1 MKNENNFEEYL
12 IKNGFVEKSIQRM
25 CYCANHYQT
34 WLTSINLNTEEA
46 TYKDLLNY
54 IGHLQ
59 ENKSKVVINE
69 HLRAV
74 SHYNKFLQ
82 IPDIAYQVRVR
93 GIEKPQQILFTEE
106 ELNTIYNSYEPQAQK
121 GFWRNSDKIL
131 LGFIIYQ
138 ALDERDILRIELE
151 HLQLEKGEIKIP
163 AGQKRK
169 EARTLKLEA
178 FQILQLHHYIEN
190 HRDKNTEK
198 LISPQAQN
206 FDNLHDQITNLNR
219 QIRKLGE
226 TLQMDIRRLSQ
237 LKQSRIT
244 LWIKQ
249 YGLRKTQY
257 YGGFKRVENVERY
270 RQQDNEDL
278 RQYVLEFHPL
288 K

>member
-1 MKNENNFEEYL
+1 MSNDFTTYL
-12 IKNGFVEKSIQRM
+12 IKNSFVSKTRQRM
-25 CYCANHYQT
+25 LYCSNNYQI
-34 WLTSINLNTEEA
+34 WLAARNIKIEEA

-54 IGHLQ
+54 IGDLQ
-59 ENKSKVVINE
+59 KEKSKQVCNE
-69 HLRAV
+69 HLRAI
-74 SHYNKFLQ
+74 SHYNKYLQ

-93 GIEKPQQILFTEE
+93 GIEQTQPVLFNEE
-106 ELNTIYNSYEPQAQK
+106 ELNKIYNSYEPKAQK

-131 LGFIIYQ
+131 LGLIIYQ

-178 FQILQLHHYIEN
+178 HQILQLHHYIEN
-190 HRDKNTEK
+190 HRDKNGTK
-198 LISPQAQN
+198 LISPQAEK

-257 YGGFKRVENVERY
+257 LGGFKRVENVERY

-278 RQYVLEFHPL
+278 QEAIKIYHPL

>member
-1 MKNENNFEEYL
+1 MNEDFTTYL
-12 IKNGFVEKSIQRM
+12 IQNGFVAKTRQRM
-25 CYCANHYQT
+25 LYCSNHYKI
-34 WLTSINLNTEEA
+34 WLTERNITIEEA

-54 IGHLQ
+54 IGDLQ
-59 ENKSKVVINE
+59 KEKSKPVCNE
-69 HLRAV
+69 HLRAI
-74 SHYNKFLQ
+74 SHYNKHLQ
-82 IPDIAYQVRVR
+82 IPDIAYQVRIR
-93 GIEKPQQILFTEE
+93 GIEKQQQILFTED
-106 ELNTIYNSYEPQAQK
+106 ELNKIYESYEPQAQK
-121 GFWRNSDKIL
+121 GFWQHSDKIL

-138 ALDERDILRIELE
+138 ALDERDILRIALE
-151 HLQLEKGEIKIP
+151 DLQLEKGEINIP

-169 EARTLKLEA
+169 EARSLKLEA
-178 FQILQLHHYIEN
+178 FQILQLHNYIEN
-190 HRDKNTEK
+190 HRDKSGTK
-198 LISPQAQN
+198 LISPQAEK

-249 YGLRKTQY
+249 HGLRKTQY

-278 RQYVLEFHPL
+278 QEAIKIYHPL

>member
-1 MKNENNFEEYL
+1 MSSDFTTYL
-12 IKNGFVEKSIQRM
+12 IKNGFVSKTRQRM
-25 CYCANHYQT
+25 LYCSNHYQI
-34 WLTSINLNTEEA
+34 WLTERNINIEEA
-46 TYKDLLNY
+46 AYKDLLNY
-54 IGHLQ
+54 IGDLQ
-59 ENKSKVVINE
+59 KEKSKQVCNE
-69 HLRAV
+69 HLRAI
-74 SHYNKFLQ
+74 SHYNKYLQ
-82 IPDIAYQVRVR
+82 VPDIAYQVRIR

-106 ELNTIYNSYEPQAQK
+106 ELNHIYNSYEPKVQK

-131 LGFIIYQ
+131 LGFTIYQ
-138 ALDERDILRIELE
+138 ALDERDILRIALE
-151 HLQLEKGEIKIP
+151 DVQLAKGEIKIP

-178 FQILQLHHYIEN
+178 HQILQLHHYLEN
-190 HRDKNTEK
+190 HRDKNGTK
-198 LISPQAQN
+198 LISPQAEK
-206 FDNLHDQITNLNR
+206 FDNLHDQISYLNK

-257 YGGFKRVENVERY
+257 LAGFKRVENVERY

-278 RQYVLEFHPL
+278 QEAIKIYHPL

>member
-1 MKNENNFEEYL
+1 MNEAFTTYL

-34 WLTSINLNTEEA
+34 WITERNITTAEA

-54 IGHLQ
+54 IGDLQ
-59 ENKSKVVINE
+59 KEKSKPVINE

-74 SHYNKFLQ
+74 SHYYRSLQ
-82 IPDIAYQVRVR
+82 LPDIAYQVRVR
-93 GIEKPQQILFTEE
+93 GIEKPQQILFTED
-106 ELNTIYNSYEPQAQK
+106 ELNHIYNSYQPQAQK

-178 FQILQLHHYIEN
+178 FQILQLHNYIEN
-190 HRDKNTEK
+190 HRDKNGNK
-198 LISPQAQN
+198 LISPQAEK

-226 TLQMDIRRLSQ
+226 TLQMDIKRLSQ

-270 RQQDNEDL
+270 RQQDSEDL

>member
-1 MKNENNFEEYL
+1 ML
-12 IKNGFVEKSIQRM
+12 
-25 CYCANHYQT
+25 YCSNHYST
-34 WLTSINLNTEEA
+34 WLAERNIDIEEA

-54 IGHLQ
+54 IGDLQ
-59 ENKSKVVINE
+59 KEKSKQVCNE

-74 SHYNKFLQ
+74 SHYNRHLQ

-93 GIEKPQQILFTEE
+93 GIEKPQQILFTDE
-106 ELNTIYNSYEPQAQK
+106 ELNHIYDSYEPQAQK
-121 GFWRNSDKIL
+121 GFWRHSDKIL
-131 LGFIIYQ
+131 LGFTIYQ
-138 ALDERDILRIELE
+138 ALDERDILRIALE
-151 HLQLEKGEIKIP
+151 DVQLEKGAINIP

-178 FQILQLHHYIEN
+178 HQILQLHQYIEN
-190 HRDKNTEK
+190 HRDENGTK
-198 LISPQAQN
+198 LISPQAEK

-226 TLQMDIRRLSQ
+226 TLQMDIRKLSQ

-249 YGLRKTQY
+249 HGLRKTQY
-257 YGGFKRVENVERY
+257 LAGFKRVENVERY

-278 RQYVLEFHPL
+278 QEAIKNYHPL

>member
-12 IKNGFVEKSIQRM
+12 IKNGFVAKTRQRM
-25 CYCANHYQT
+25 LYCSNHYCT
-34 WLTSINLNTEEA
+34 WLTERNITIEEA
-46 TYKDLLNY
+46 NYKDLLNY
-54 IGHLQ
+54 IGDLQ
-59 ENKSKVVINE
+59 KEKSKPVINE

-74 SHYNKFLQ
+74 SHYNKYLQ
-82 IPDIAYQVRVR
+82 IPDIAYHVRVR
-93 GIEKPQQILFTEE
+93 GIEKPQQILFNEE
-106 ELNTIYNSYEPQAQK
+106 ELTHIYNSYEPQAQK
-121 GFWRNSDKIL
+121 GFWRHSDKIL

-151 HLQLEKGEIKIP
+151 HLQLVKGEIKIP

-178 FQILQLHHYIEN
+178 FQILQLHNYLEN
-190 HRDKNTEK
+190 HRDKNSTK
-198 LISPQAQN
+198 LISPQAEK

-219 QIRKLGE
+219 QIRTLGE
-226 TLQMDIRRLSQ
+226 ALQMDIRRLSQ

-249 YGLRKTQY
+249 HGLRKTQY

-270 RQQDNEDL
+270 RQQDSEDL

-288 K
+288 Q

>member
-1 MKNENNFEEYL
+1 MSNDFTTYL
-12 IKNGFVEKSIQRM
+12 IKNGFVAKTRQRM
-25 CYCANHYQT
+25 LYCSNHYQT
-34 WLTSINLNTEEA
+34 WLTERNINTEEA
-46 TYKDLLNY
+46 SYKDLLNY
-54 IGHLQ
+54 IGDLQ
-59 ENKSKVVINE
+59 KEKSKPVINE

-74 SHYNKFLQ
+74 SHYNKYLQ
-82 IPDIAYQVRVR
+82 IPDIAYQERVR
-93 GIEKPQQILFTEE
+93 GIEKPQQILFTED
-106 ELNTIYNSYEPQAQK
+106 ELNRIYESYEPQAQK

-151 HLQLEKGEIKIP
+151 HLQLAKGEIKIP

-178 FQILQLHHYIEN
+178 FQILQLHNYIEN
-190 HRDKNTEK
+190 YRDKNGTK
-198 LISPQAQN
+198 LISPQAEK

-270 RQQDNEDL
+270 RQQDSEDL
-278 RQYVLEFHPL
+278 QQYVLEFHPL

>member
-1 MKNENNFEEYL
+1 MSNDFTTYL
-12 IKNGFVEKSIQRM
+12 IKNGFVAKTRQRM
-25 CYCANHYQT
+25 LYCSNHYQT
-34 WLTSINLNTEEA
+34 WLTERNINTEEA
-46 TYKDLLNY
+46 SYKDLLNY
-54 IGHLQ
+54 IGDLQ
-59 ENKSKVVINE
+59 KEKSKPVINE

-74 SHYNKFLQ
+74 SHYNKYLQ

-93 GIEKPQQILFTEE
+93 GIEKPQQILFTED
-106 ELNTIYNSYEPQAQK
+106 ELNRIYESYEPQAQK

-151 HLQLEKGEIKIP
+151 HLQLAKGEIKIP

-178 FQILQLHHYIEN
+178 FQILQLHNYIEN
-190 HRDKNTEK
+190 YRDKNGTK
-198 LISPQAQN
+198 LISPQAEK

-270 RQQDNEDL
+270 RQQDSEDL
-278 RQYVLEFHPL
+278 QQYVLEFHPL

>member
-12 IKNGFVEKSIQRM
+12 IKNGFVEKTRQRM
-25 CYCANHYQT
+25 LYCSNHYQM
-34 WLTSINLNTEEA
+34 WLTERNITIEEA

-54 IGHLQ
+54 IGDLQ
-59 ENKSKVVINE
+59 KEKSKPVINE

-74 SHYNKFLQ
+74 SHYNKYLQ

-93 GIEKPQQILFTEE
+93 GIEKPQLILFNEE
-106 ELNTIYNSYEPQAQK
+106 ELNHIYNSYEPQAQK

-138 ALDERDILRIELE
+138 ALDERDILRIALE
-151 HLQLEKGEIKIP
+151 DLQLEKGEIKIP

-178 FQILQLHHYIEN
+178 FQILQLHNYIEN
-190 HRDKNTEK
+190 YRDKNGNK
-198 LISPQAQN
+198 LISPQAEK

-226 TLQMDIRRLSQ
+226 TLQMDIKRLSQ

-270 RQQDNEDL
+270 RQQDSEDL
-278 RQYVLEFHPL
+278 QEAIKNYHPL

>member
-1 MKNENNFEEYL
+1 MQNDFTTYL

-25 CYCANHYQT
+25 CYCANHYQI
-34 WLTSINLNTEEA
+34 WITERNISTAEA
-46 TYKDLLNY
+46 TYKDVLNY

-59 ENKSKVVINE
+59 ESKSKPVTNE

-74 SHYNKFLQ
+74 SHYYRSLQ
-82 IPDIAYQVRVR
+82 LPDIAYQVRVR
-93 GIEKPQQILFTEE
+93 GIEKPQQILFNEE
-106 ELNTIYNSYEPQAQK
+106 ELNHIYNSYEPQAQK
-121 GFWRNSDKIL
+121 GFWRHSDKIL

-151 HLQLEKGEIKIP
+151 DVQLEKGEIKIP

-169 EARTLKLEA
+169 EARILKLEA
-178 FQILQLHHYIEN
+178 HQILQLHNYIEN
-190 HRDKNTEK
+190 HRDKSGTK
-198 LISPQAQN
+198 LISPQAEK
-206 FDNLHDQITNLNR
+206 FDNLHDQITNINR

-249 YGLRKTQY
+249 HGLRKTQY

-278 RQYVLEFHPL
+278 KEAIKIYHPL

>member
-1 MKNENNFEEYL
+1 MNNDFINYL
-12 IKNGFVEKSIQRM
+12 IKNGFVAKTRQRM
-25 CYCANHYQT
+25 LYCSNHYCT
-34 WLTSINLNTEEA
+34 WLAERNINIKEA
-46 TYKDLLNY
+46 NYRDLLNY
-54 IGHLQ
+54 IGDLQ
-59 ENKSKVVINE
+59 KEKSKPVINE
-69 HLRAV
+69 HLRAI
-74 SHYNKFLQ
+74 SHYNKYLQ

-93 GIEKPQQILFTEE
+93 GIEKPQQILFTED
-106 ELNTIYNSYEPQAQK
+106 ELNKIYNSYEPQAQK

-151 HLQLEKGEIKIP
+151 GLQLEKGEIKIP

-178 FQILQLHHYIEN
+178 FQILQLHNYIEN
-190 HRDKNTEK
+190 HRDKNGTK
-198 LISPQAQN
+198 LISPQAEK

-219 QIRKLGE
+219 QIRTLGE
-226 TLQMDIRRLSQ
+226 NLQMDIRRLSQ

-270 RQQDNEDL
+270 RQQDSEDL

>member
-1 MKNENNFEEYL
+1 MGNDFTTYL
-12 IKNGFVEKSIQRM
+12 IKNGFVAKTRQRM
-25 CYCANHYQT
+25 LYCSNHYQI
-34 WLTSINLNTEEA
+34 WLTQRNINIEEA

-54 IGHLQ
+54 IGDLQ
-59 ENKSKVVINE
+59 QSKSKVVINE
-69 HLRAV
+69 HLRAI
-74 SHYNKFLQ
+74 SHYNKHLQ
-82 IPDIAYQVRVR
+82 IADIAFQVRVR
-93 GIEKPQQILFTEE
+93 GIEKPQQILFTED
-106 ELNTIYNSYEPQAQK
+106 ELNKIYNSYEPQAQK
-121 GFWRNSDKIL
+121 GFWRHSDKIL

-151 HLQLEKGEIKIP
+151 HLQLVKGEIKIP

-178 FQILQLHHYIEN
+178 FQILQIHSYLES
-190 HRDKNTEK
+190 HRDKNGTK
-198 LISPQAQN
+198 LISPQAEK

-219 QIRKLGE
+219 QIRKFGE

-237 LKQSRIT
+237 LRQSRIT

-249 YGLRKTQY
+249 HGLRKTQY

-278 RQYVLEFHPL
+278 QEAIKIYHPL

>member
-1 MKNENNFEEYL
+1 MSNDFTAYL
-12 IKNGFVEKSIQRM
+12 IKNGFVAKTRQRM
-25 CYCANHYQT
+25 LYCTNHYQI
-34 WLTSINLNTEEA
+34 WLTARNIKIEEA
-46 TYKDLLNY
+46 VYKDLLNY
-54 IGHLQ
+54 IGDLQ
-59 ENKSKVVINE
+59 QEKSKPVCNE
-69 HLRAV
+69 HLRAI
-74 SHYNKFLQ
+74 SHYNKYLQ

-93 GIEKPQQILFTEE
+93 GIEKPQQILFNEE
-106 ELNTIYNSYEPQAQK
+106 ELNRVYNSYEPQAQK

-131 LGFIIYQ
+131 LGFTIYQ

-178 FQILQLHHYIEN
+178 HQILQLHHYIEN
-190 HRDKNTEK
+190 HRDKNGTK
-198 LISPQAQN
+198 LISPQAEK

-219 QIRKLGE
+219 QIRKLGDR
-226 TLQMDIRRLSQ
+226 LQMDIRKLSQ

-257 YGGFKRVENVERY
+257 LAGFKRVENVERY

-278 RQYVLEFHPL
+278 QEAIKIYHPL